1 MSIFMSPKL
10 PQSNDN
16 FNNNIHF
23 SYKAKNKCEEKFEY
37 DLSDDQV
44 PIIEEIT
51 NTKIDYN
58 IGSGGF
64 SVVKLVH
71 SPSYEKYYAL
81 KVVKIIFHYV

>member
-1 MSIFMSPKL
+1 MSIIMSPKP
-10 PQSNDN
+10 PQSNEN
-16 FNNNIHF
+16 YNNNIHF
-23 SYKAKNKCEEKFEY
+23 SYKPKTKCEEKFEY

-44 PIIEEIT
+44 PIIEKIT

-71 SPSYEKYYAL
+71 SPSYGKYYAL
-81 KVVKIIFHYV
+81 KVVKIIFHNY